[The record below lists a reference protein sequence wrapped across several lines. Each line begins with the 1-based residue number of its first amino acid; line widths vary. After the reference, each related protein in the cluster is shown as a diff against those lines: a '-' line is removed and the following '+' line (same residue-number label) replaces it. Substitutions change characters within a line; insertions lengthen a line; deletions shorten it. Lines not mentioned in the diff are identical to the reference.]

1 MDVDLLIEHATELV
15 TCASNGAP
23 KRGAEMDDVGI
34 IHDGAVAIHRGRIV
48 AVGPTAHVRERISK
62 AKRVI
67 EARGHSVIPGLVDPH
82 THVVWAG
89 ERAAEFEMRLKGAT
103 YLEIFQAGGGI
114 LRTVRDTREASLDD
128 LIVQTRERLD
138 RMLLAGT
145 TTAEAKSGY
154 GLDEE
159 TELKMLDAIRA
170 LDESHPIDL
179 IPTFLGAH
187 AIPPEYR
194 ENPDAYVDFLVE
206 HMIPKVA
213 ALQYRVETRDE
224 EGDVIHAGYERA
236 AWFCD
241 VFCERGAFNL
251 EQTIRILEAAKAAN
265 MDLKVHVDEFEPSL
279 GAVPVAVEM
288 GAVSVDHL
296 VSTPEEHLH
305 VLAASDTA
313 AVGLPGTPFGLAECK
328 YTKGRHLVDLGGIVA
343 IASDINPGTSW
354 CESMPMMMALATR
367 YMGLTPAEALNA
379 ATINAAY
386 AIKMHPYVGSI
397 EEGKQG
403 DVVILDV
410 PDYRHLSYRY
420 GGNLVHTVV
429 KKGRVVVENH
439 RLVIGQHQ

>member
-1 MDVDLLIEHATELV
+1 MHVDLLIEHATELA
-15 TCASNGAP
+15 TCASPNGP
-23 KRGAEMDDVGI
+23 KRGPAMDDVGI
-34 IHDGAVAIHRGRIV
+34 IHDGAVAVHKGRIV
-48 AVGPTAHVRERISK
+48 AVGPTREVREK
-62 AKRVI
+62 VTGATRVI
-67 EARGHSVIPGLVDPH
+67 NAQGHSVVPGFVDPH

-103 YLEIFQAGGGI
+103 YLEILQAGGGI
-114 LRTVRDTREASLDD
+114 LRTVRDTRAASLDD
-128 LIVQTRERLD
+128 LILQTRERLD

-170 LDESHPIDL
+170 LDESHPMDL

-194 ENPDAYVDFLVE
+194 DNVDAYVDFLVE
-206 HMIPKVA
+206 EMIPKVA
-213 ALQYRVETRDE
+213 ALQYRVEESDE
-224 EGDVIHAGYERA
+224 AGNLVYAGYERA

-251 EQTIRILEAAKAAN
+251 EQTIRILRAAKAAG

-296 VSTPEEHLH
+296 VSTPEEHLRI
-305 VLAASDTA
+305 LAQSDTA
-313 AVGLPGTPFGLAECK
+313 AVGLPGTPFGLAERE
-328 YTKGRHLVDLGGIVA
+328 YTKGRKIVDMGGILA
-343 IASDINPGTSW
+343 IATDINPGTSW

-397 EEGKQG
+397 EVGKQG
-403 DVVILDV
+403 DLLLLDV
-410 PDYRHLSYRY
+410 PDYRHLAYRY
-420 GGNLVHTVV
+420 GSNLVHTVV
-429 KKGRVVVENH
+429 KKGRVVVEDH
-439 RLVIGQHQ
+439 RLVEGP